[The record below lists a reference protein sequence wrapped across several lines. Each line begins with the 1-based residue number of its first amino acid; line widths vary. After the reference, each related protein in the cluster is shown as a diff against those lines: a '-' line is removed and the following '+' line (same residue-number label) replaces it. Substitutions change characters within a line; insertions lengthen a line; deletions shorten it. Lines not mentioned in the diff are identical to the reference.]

1 MALLC
6 LSFEGL
12 PPLQCECC
20 ATRAQAPF
28 NLHTG
33 GWLGLYD
40 GHRPS
45 TAAATSKTLLEAD
58 FAIHEE

>member
-1 MALLC
+1 MAHLC
-6 LSFEGL
+6 LSVEGL

-33 GWLGLYD
+33 GWLVLYD
-40 GHRPS
+40 GHRAS
-45 TAAATSKTLLEAD
+45 TAAAASKTRLEAD
-58 FAIHEE
+58 AAVREE